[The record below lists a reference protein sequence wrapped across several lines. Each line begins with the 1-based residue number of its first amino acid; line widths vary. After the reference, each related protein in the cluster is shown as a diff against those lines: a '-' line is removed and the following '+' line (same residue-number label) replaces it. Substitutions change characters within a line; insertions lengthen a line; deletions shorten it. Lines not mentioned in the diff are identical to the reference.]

1 VTAQATPTHSAQP
14 GSSASFIDPQALMR
28 IKSLQWRAKVVVEGF
43 MSGLHR
49 SPYHG
54 FSVEFSE
61 YREYSPGDDLRYL
74 DWRLLARSDRYYIK
88 RFEEETNLRCYLL
101 VDRSRSMGYGS
112 GDYSKD
118 EYARTVAATLAYFL
132 LTQRDA
138 VGLLTF
144 DQHVIDYLPAR
155 FRPGHLHRLMLCLE
169 RQMSGTGTSLEVPV
183 AQVARTV
190 NKRGLIVLISDF
202 LAPVESLQ
210 KQLGYLRSRGH
221 DILLLRVLD
230 PREVDF
236 RFDNASMFQDLES
249 GQQRYVDPQSARQ
262 EYLQR
267 FQQHAQQV
275 QEICDDQEVDLY
287 QLLTDQP
294 LDRAL
299 FDFLSSGMRRNRR
312 VMRRSGDRSL
322 KGGASS

>member
-1 VTAQATPTHSAQP
+1 MADQVATTAASQP
-14 GSSASFIDPQALMR
+14 RAAGSFIDPQALMR

-74 DWRLLARSDRYYIK
+74 DWRLLARSDRYYLK

-112 GDYSKD
+112 GAYSKD
-118 EYARTVAATLAYFL
+118 EYARTVAATIAYFL

-144 DQHVIDYLPAR
+144 DEQVVDYLPAR

-169 RQMSGTGTSLEVPV
+169 RQMNGTGTSLEVPI

-190 NKRGLIVLISDF
+190 TKRGLIVLISDF
-202 LAPVESLQ
+202 LAPIEALQ
-210 KQLGYLRSRGH
+210 KQLGYLKSRGH
-221 DILLLRVLD
+221 DVLLLRILD

-236 RFDNASMFQDLES
+236 RFDDASMFEDLES
-249 GQQRYVDPQSARQ
+249 GQQRYVDPQAARQ

-267 FQQHAQQV
+267 FQDHARQV
-275 QEICDDQEVDLY
+275 QEVCDDQEVDLH
-287 QLLTDQP
+287 QMLTDQP
-294 LDRAL
+294 VDRAL
-299 FDFLSSGMRRNRR
+299 FDLLSSGMRRKRR
-312 VMRRSGDRSL
+312 VLRRAGERGSNT
-322 KGGASS
+322 GASR